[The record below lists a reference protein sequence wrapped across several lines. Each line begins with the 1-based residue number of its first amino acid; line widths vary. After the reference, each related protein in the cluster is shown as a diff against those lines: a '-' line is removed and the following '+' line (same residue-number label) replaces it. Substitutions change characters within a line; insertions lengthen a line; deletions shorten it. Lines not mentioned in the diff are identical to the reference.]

1 MTSINTSQSI
11 VYVGMSADLIHHG
24 HMNIIEK
31 AASLGEVVVGLL
43 TDRAIASYKRL
54 PLMTYEQ
61 REIVVKNIK
70 GVGRVIPQET
80 LDYVTNLELLRP
92 KYVVHGCDWRDGP
105 QKATRQRVIETL
117 AQWGG
122 ELVEPEYTD
131 GISSTQLIR
140 SVNETG
146 ITPSARRA
154 LLGRLLRHKNI
165 VRVMEAHNGLTGLIV
180 QNTIVKTDR
189 GNAEFDALWLSS
201 LTDSTAKGKPDTE
214 LVDSTSRMRTISD
227 VVEVTTKPII
237 YDGDT
242 GGSIEHFPYLVRTLE
257 RLGVSAVII
266 EDKKGSKR
274 NSLFGNDVEQTQDEI
289 PDFCQK
295 IQAGRKVVLT
305 SHFMIIARLESLI
318 LGKGVDHAL
327 ERAFAFVGAGADGV
341 MIHSK
346 DKDPAEVIEFCRRFR
361 QIHADIPIVAVPST
375 YAQVTEDEL
384 EAMGVNIVI
393 YANHLLRSA
402 YPAMLRT
409 AETILTHSRAL
420 EADQQ
425 YCLSIKEVLRLIPEN
440 Y

>member
-1 MTSINTSQSI
+1 MTF
-11 VYVGMSADLIHHG
+11 
-24 HMNIIEK
+24 
-31 AASLGEVVVGLL
+31 
-43 TDRAIASYKRL
+43 
-54 PLMTYEQ
+54 EQ
-61 REIVVKNIK
+61 REIVVRNIK
-70 GVGRVIPQET
+70 GVSRVVAQET
-80 LDYVTNLELLRP
+80 LDYVANLEKFRP

-105 QKATRQRVIETL
+105 QKATRQRVIDAL

-131 GISSTQLIR
+131 GISSTQLIKAVR
-140 SVNETG
+140 DSG

-154 LLGRLLRHKNI
+154 LLGRLLRNKPL

-180 QNTIVKTDR
+180 QNTVVKSDK

-214 LVDSTSRMRTISD
+214 LVDSTSRMRTITD

-242 GGSIEHFPYLVRTLE
+242 GGSIEHFPYLVRSLE

-274 NSLFGNDVEQTQDEI
+274 NSLFGTDVEQVQDDI
-289 PDFCQK
+289 PAFCEK
-295 IQAGRKVVLT
+295 IQAGRKAVLT
-305 SHFMIIARLESLI
+305 EDFMIIARIESLI
-318 LGKGVDHAL
+318 LGNGVDHAL
-327 ERAFAFVGAGADGV
+327 ERALAFVDAGADGV

-346 DKDPAEVIEFCRRFR
+346 DKDPAEVIEFCKRFR
-361 QIHADIPIVAVPST
+361 EVHGDIPLVAVPST
-375 YAQVTEDEL
+375 YAQVTEQEL
-384 EAMGVNIVI
+384 IGMGVNIVI

-402 YPAMLRT
+402 YPAMLKT
-409 AETILTHSRAL
+409 AESILKNGRAL
-420 EADQQ
+420 EADQE
-425 YCLSIKEVLRLIPEN
+425 YCLSIKDVLRLIPED

>member
-1 MTSINTSQSI
+1 MNSINTSQPI

-24 HMNIIEK
+24 HMNIIGK

-70 GVGRVIPQET
+70 GVARIIPQET

-131 GISSTQLIR
+131 GISSTHLSR

>member
-1 MTSINTSQSI
+1 MENEKPL

-24 HMNIIEK
+24 HMNIIET
-31 AASLGEVVVGLL
+31 AARLGEVVVGLL

-61 REIVVKNIK
+61 REVVVRNIK
-70 GVGRVIPQET
+70 GVSRVIPQQT
-80 LDYVTNLELLRP
+80 LDYVANLELLRP

-105 QKATRQRVIETL
+105 QKATRQRVIDAL

-122 ELVEPEYTD
+122 ELVEPQYTD
-131 GISSTQLIR
+131 GISSTQLIKAVR
-140 SVNETG
+140 ESG

-154 LLGRLLRHKNI
+154 LLARLLRNKPM
-165 VRVMEAHNGLTGLIV
+165 VRVMEAHSGLTGLIV
-180 QNTIVKTDR
+180 QNTVVKSDK
-189 GNAEFDALWLSS
+189 GNAEFDAIWLSS

-266 EDKKGSKR
+266 EDKTGTKR
-274 NSLFGNDVEQTQDEI
+274 NSLFGTEVEQTQDDI
-289 PDFCQK
+289 PSFCKK
-295 IQAGRKVVLT
+295 IQMGRQAVLT
-305 SHFMIIARLESLI
+305 EDFLIIARIESLI
-318 LGKGVDHAL
+318 LGKGVEDAL
-327 ERAFAFVGAGADGV
+327 ERAFAFVDAGADGI
-341 MIHSK
+341 MIHARDQDSG
-346 DKDPAEVIEFCRRFR
+346 EVFAFCKRFR
-361 QIHADIPIVAVPST
+361 ERHGDIPLVAVPSS

-384 EAMGVNIVI
+384 AAIGVNIVI
-393 YANHLLRSA
+393 YANHLLRSS

-409 AETILTHSRAL
+409 AETILTHGRAL

-425 YCLSIKEVLRLIPEN
+425 YCLSIKEVLRLIPED

>member
-1 MTSINTSQSI
+1 MESQKPL

-24 HMNIIEK
+24 HMNIIER
-31 AASLGEVVVGLL
+31 AASLGEVVIGLL

-61 REIVVKNIK
+61 REIVVRNLK
-70 GVGRVIPQET
+70 GVAKVVPQET
-80 LDYVTNLELLRP
+80 LDYVANLEMLKP
-92 KYVVHGCDWRDGP
+92 AFVVHGCDWRDGP
-105 QKATRQRVIETL
+105 QKATRQRVIDTL

-131 GISSTQLIR
+131 GISSTQMIKA
-140 SVNETG
+140 VNESG

-154 LLGRLLRHKNI
+154 LLGRLLRNKPL
-165 VRVMEAHNGLTGLIV
+165 VRVLEAHNGLTGLIV
-180 QNTIVKTDR
+180 QNTMVKTDA

-266 EDKKGSKR
+266 EDKTGSKR
-274 NSLFGNDVEQTQDEI
+274 NSLFGTDVEQTQDDI
-289 PDFCQK
+289 PAFCEK
-295 IQAGRKVVLT
+295 IKAGRKAVIT
-305 SHFMIIARLESLI
+305 EHFMIIARIESLI

-327 ERAFAFVGAGADGV
+327 ERAYAFVDAGADGV

-346 DKDPAEVIEFCRRFR
+346 EKDPAEVIEFCKRFR
-361 QIHADIPIVAVPST
+361 ARHADIPLVAVPST
-375 YAQVTEDEL
+375 YAHVTEAEL
-384 EAMGVNIVI
+384 INIGVNIVI
-393 YANHLLRSA
+393 YANHLLRAA

-409 AETILTHSRAL
+409 AESILTHGRAL
-420 EADQQ
+420 EADQA
-425 YCLSIKEVLRLIPEN
+425 YCLSIKEVLRLIPED

>member
-1 MTSINTSQSI
+1 MNQYKPI

-24 HMNIIEK
+24 HINIIEK
-31 AASLGEVVVGLL
+31 AASLGDVVIGLL

-61 REIVVKNIK
+61 REIVVRNLK
-70 GVGRVIPQET
+70 GVTRVIPQET
-80 LDYVTNLELLRP
+80 LDYVANLELLRP
-92 KYVVHGCDWRDGP
+92 QFVVHGCDWRDGP
-105 QKATRQRVIETL
+105 QKATRQRVVEAL

-122 ELVEPEYTD
+122 RLVEPEYTD

-140 SVNETG
+140 GVKDAG
-146 ITPSARRA
+146 ITPAARRA

-165 VRVMEAHNGLTGLIV
+165 LRVLEAHNGLTGLIV
-180 QNTIVKTDR
+180 ENTQVKLSDR
-189 GNAEFDALWLSS
+189 TVEFDAMWLSS

-214 LVDSTSRMRTISD
+214 LVDSTSRMKTITD
-227 VVEVTTKPII
+227 VLEVTTKPII

-274 NSLFGNDVEQTQDEI
+274 NSLFGNEVEQTQDEI
-289 PDFCQK
+289 PDFCRK
-295 IQAGRKVVLT
+295 IQAGRKAVIT
-305 SHFMIIARLESLI
+305 EDFMIIARIESLI

-327 ERAFAFVGAGADGV
+327 ERAFAFVDAGADGI

-346 DKDPAEVIEFCRRFR
+346 DKDPAEVIEFCSRFR
-361 QIHADIPIVAVPST
+361 VIHSKIPLVAVPST
-375 YAQVTEDEL
+375 YAQVSENEL
-384 EAMGVNIVI
+384 EAMGVNSVI

-409 AETILTHSRAL
+409 AETILRHSRAL
-420 EADQQ
+420 EADQE
-425 YCLSIKEVLRLIPEN
+425 YCLSIKEVLRLIPED